1 MDKRQLPVGFMDSG
15 VGGISVLKS
24 TIELLPYEDFLY
36 YGDSLHAPYGTKSVD
51 EIKQL
56 TFNAVE
62 YLLSKGIK
70 ALVVACNTATSAA
83 INDLRSQ
90 YPHMP
95 IVGIEPAIKP
105 AVMTNQGG
113 RIIVMATPMTIKQD
127 KFQQLLEKYE
137 NDADIV
143 PLGCDHL
150 MEFVEEGIL
159 SGEQLKAY
167 FDEHLKPYI
176 TDNTETIVLGCTH
189 YPFLYPYLKK
199 YLNNDYIHIIDG
211 SYGTAMELK
220 RRLEAADLLNSEH
233 RGNIIIEN
241 SLDSQDIIDL
251 SWTLLNKP
259 TYEKC

>member
-1 MDKRQLPVGFMDSG
+1 MDKRELPIGFMDSG

-24 TIELLPYEDFLY
+24 TIELLPNEDFLY
-36 YGDSLHAPYGTKSVD
+36 YGDSLHAPYGTKSVE

-56 TFNAVE
+56 TFNVVD

-83 INDLRSQ
+83 IKDLRHQ
-90 YPHMP
+90 YPDMP

-127 KFQQLLEKYE
+127 KFHHLLSLYNK
-137 NDADIV
+137 DADIV

-159 SGEQLKAY
+159 SGERLKDY
-167 FDEHLKPYI
+167 FDVHLKPYI
-176 TDNTETIVLGCTH
+176 TNNTETIVLGCTH
-189 YPFLYPYLKK
+189 YPFLYPYLKE
-199 YLNNDYIHIIDG
+199 YLHNDHIHIIDG
-211 SYGTAMELK
+211 SFGTAMELK
-220 RRLEAADLLNSEH
+220 RRLEAENLLNNNH
-233 RGNIIIEN
+233 QGNIIIEN
-241 SLDSQDIIDL
+241 SLQSQYIIDL
-251 SWTLLNKP
+251 SWKLLHMP
-259 TYEKC
+259 TFEKC

>member
-1 MDKRQLPVGFMDSG
+1 MDKRQLPIGFMDSG

-24 TIELLPYEDFLY
+24 TIELLPHEDFLY

-56 TFNAVE
+56 TFNVVD

-90 YPHMP
+90 YPSMP

-127 KFQQLLEKYE
+127 KFCQLLEKYH

-143 PLGCDHL
+143 SLGCDHL

-199 YLNNDYIHIIDG
+199 YLNNDHIHIIDG

-220 RRLEAADLLNSEH
+220 RRLEAADLLNSKH
-233 RGNIIIEN
+233 QGNIIIEN
-241 SLDSQDIIDL
+241 SLDSQKMIDL
-251 SWTLLNKP
+251 SWTLLHKP

>member
-1 MDKRQLPVGFMDSG
+1 MDKRELPIGFMDSG

-24 TIELLPYEDFLY
+24 TIELLPHEDFLY
-36 YGDSLHAPYGTKSVD
+36 YGDSLHAPYGTKGVD

-56 TFNAVE
+56 TFNVVD

-70 ALVVACNTATSAA
+70 VLVVACNTATSAA
-83 INDLRSQ
+83 INDLRNK
-90 YPHMP
+90 YPNMP

-105 AVMTNQGG
+105 AVMANQGG

-127 KFQQLLEKYE
+127 KFRHLLSQYNEQAE
-137 NDADIV
+137 IV

-159 SGEQLKAY
+159 SGEKLKAY

-199 YLNNDYIHIIDG
+199 YLHNDHIHIIDG

-220 RRLEAADLLNSEH
+220 RRLEAEDLLNENQQ
-233 RGNIIIEN
+233 GNIIIEN
-241 SLDSQDIIDL
+241 SLESQDIIDL
-251 SWTLLNKP
+251 SWKLLCKP

>member
-15 VGGISVLKS
+15 IGGISVLKS
-24 TIELLPYEDFLY
+24 TIELLPNEDFIY

-56 TFNAVE
+56 TFNVVD

-83 INDLRSQ
+83 INDLRNL
-90 YPHMP
+90 YPDMP

-105 AVMTNQGG
+105 AVVTNQGG

-127 KFQQLLEKYE
+127 KFHHLLAQY
-137 NDADIV
+137 NDQAEIV
-143 PLGCDHL
+143 PLGCEHL

-159 SGEQLKAY
+159 SGSQLEAY
-167 FDEHLKPYI
+167 FDEHLQPYI

-199 YLNNDYIHIIDG
+199 YLNNDDIHIIDG

-220 RRLEAADLLNSEH
+220 RRLEASNLLNNNH
-233 RGNIIIEN
+233 PGNIIIEN
-241 SLDSQDIIDL
+241 SLPSSNIIDL
-251 SWTLLNKP
+251 SWKLLNMP